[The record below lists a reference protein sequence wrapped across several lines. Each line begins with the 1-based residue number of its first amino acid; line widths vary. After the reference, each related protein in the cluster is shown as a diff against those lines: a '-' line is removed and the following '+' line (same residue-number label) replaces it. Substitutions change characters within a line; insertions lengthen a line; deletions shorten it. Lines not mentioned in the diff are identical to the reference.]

1 MNDQAANSAEK
12 PQDSA
17 ANPATA
23 GDDRSRLRIDEVTI
37 QVMVM
42 CALLVGLVALTGC
55 WDSKFFTPF
64 NLRTVLRDV
73 AIWSLFAL
81 GQAVVIIAGGIDLSV
96 GSLFVS

>member
-1 MNDQAANSAEK
+1 
-12 PQDSA
+12 
-17 ANPATA
+17 
-23 GDDRSRLRIDEVTI
+23 
-37 QVMVM
+37 M
-42 CALLVGLVALTGC
+42 CALLVGLVALTGW
-55 WDSKFFTPF
+55 WDSNFFTPF